1 MPVHRRFPSAGLA
14 ALLAATTCF
23 CANAGTEQDLVLI
36 DAAGQGDLAAVTRA
50 LRDGADVNYSP
61 DNSGNTALAAAAAA
75 GKVEVVRALV
85 AAGAKVNKTYAGG
98 WTPLLSAVIAN
109 RLEMVKVLI
118 AAKADPDICAPSHGQ
133 CRGPLMSALSNANLE
148 MARVLLEGGAS
159 VHATTSYGATPL
171 RFAVWWDGPE
181 HIAMVKALLARG
193 ANVDAGQAPAYK
205 VSDTGKASL
214 VYTDEVVITGSRR
227 SAEGTALGDVAATK
241 NPELVK
247 VLLDAGATV
256 DARQPG
262 WRTPLMLASVAGNLP
277 VVRLLLDAGA
287 DVNARDSNNKTPLDL
302 AMANGRQDVAEMLR
316 SAASRGK

>member
-1 MPVHRRFPSAGLA
+1 MPAHRRFPSACLA
-14 ALLAATTCF
+14 ALLAAATCI

-36 DAAGQGDLAAVTRA
+36 DAAGHGDLAAVTRA
-50 LRDGADVNYSP
+50 LRDGADVNYSR

-98 WTPLLSAVIAN
+98 WTPLLSAVTAN
-109 RLEMVKVLI
+109 RLDVVKVLI
-118 AAKADPDICAPSHGQ
+118 TAKADPDICAPSHAQ

-159 VHATTSYGATPL
+159 VHSTTSYGATPL
-171 RFAVWWDGPE
+171 RFAIWWDGPE
-181 HIAMVKALLARG
+181 HLEMVKALLARG
-193 ANVDAGQAPAYK
+193 ANVDAGHASAYK
-205 VSDTGKASL
+205 VSDTGNAPIAW
-214 VYTDEVVITGSRR
+214 TGEVLITGSRR
-227 SAEGTALGDVAATK
+227 SAEGTALGDVAARK

-247 VLLDAGATV
+247 VLLEAGAKV

-262 WRTPLMLASVAGNLP
+262 WRTPLMLAAIAGNQP

-287 DVNARDSNNKTPLDL
+287 DVNAKDSNNKTPLDL
-302 AMANGRQDVAEMLR
+302 ALANGRQEVAEMLR
-316 SAASRGK
+316 NAASTGK